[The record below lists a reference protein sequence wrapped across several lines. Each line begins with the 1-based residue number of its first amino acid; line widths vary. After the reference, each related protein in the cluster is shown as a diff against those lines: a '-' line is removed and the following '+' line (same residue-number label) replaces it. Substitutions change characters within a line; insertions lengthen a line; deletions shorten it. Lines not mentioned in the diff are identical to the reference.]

1 MCAETIRLN
10 DLGNVALFNVAL
22 GERPG
27 SALLATS
34 SAGHVPLGGGS
45 RIVDA
50 GKVDGWGEVE
60 EVELLTLDDV
70 IGEDRDVS
78 AIHLDIENRE
88 QQALAGGMC
97 TIQRCRPQLVL
108 ETCHAKVGL
117 LRISVVLV
125 TG

>member
-1 MCAETIRLN
+1 M
-10 DLGNVALFNVAL
+10 
-22 GERPG
+22 
-27 SALLATS
+27 
-34 SAGHVPLGGGS
+34 PLGGGS

-97 TIQRCRPQLVL
+97 TIERCRPQLVL
-108 ETCHAKVGL
+108 ETLPREGWIAENLGRLGYGVMGAVDGNFVMASRPVGGRGGGRL
-117 LRISVVLV
+117 Y
-125 TG
+125 